1 MKFSTKQNDPQALLA
16 ETKKAADHL
25 FTVRGTIS
33 RVMSRTA
40 IYPGCLLPGSSSD
53 LPETDGPPYVSFAV
67 LLRMGFTYAPPVT
80 GRAVVSCTALP
91 PLPCRLR
98 APKRLRTDM
107 AVHFCCTVPGV
118 TSAGRYPASCP
129 VKPGL
134 SSPGPF
140 VCPAAAVCPAYEF
153 RTLSYGTDHE
163 LSTYRSKHP
172 PPINS
177 LTSEFF
183 GMSSAGIGRK

>member
-91 PLPCRLR
+91 PLPAGCVPMAQSRHGGSFLLHCPWSHLR
-98 APKRLRTDM
+98 
-107 AVHFCCTVPGV
+107 
-118 TSAGRYPASCP
+118 
-129 VKPGL
+129 
-134 SSPGPF
+134 
-140 VCPAAAVCPAYEF
+140 
-153 RTLSYGTDHE
+153 RTLSGILPCEARTF
-163 LSTYRSKHP
+163 LSRTLSSVRQRPSVP
-172 PPINS
+172 LTNS
-177 LTSEFF
+177 GLYHMERI
-183 GMSSAGIGRK
+183 MSCQLIDQSTRLR

>member
-1 MKFSTKQNDPQALLA
+1 
-16 ETKKAADHL
+16 
-25 FTVRGTIS
+25 
-33 RVMSRTA
+33 
-40 IYPGCLLPGSSSD
+40 
-53 LPETDGPPYVSFAV
+53 
-67 LLRMGFTYAPPVT
+67 MGFTYAPPVA

-140 VCPAAAVCPAYEF
+140 RLSGSGRLSRLRAYSNTHASQEQPHPPGAA
-153 RTLSYGTDHE
+153 TLSGKCIQEHQRCSCRTALSANQLP
-163 LSTYRSKHP
+163 LSTAAIRRKLYLNGKQAVTHQ
-172 PPINS
+172 NS
-177 LTSEFF
+177 RL
-183 GMSSAGIGRK
+183 R

>member
-140 VCPAAAVCPAYEF
+140 RLTNSGLYHMERIMSCQ
-153 RTLSYGTDHE
+153 LIDQ
-163 LSTYRSKHP
+163 STR
-172 PPINS
+172 
-177 LTSEFF
+177 L
-183 GMSSAGIGRK
+183 R